1 MNAFEELIKILEQ
14 GSSLGLNLKDQIS
27 KIKQAMKSNE
37 TIRIV
42 LLGSFSDGKTSV
54 VAGMLGEVLDNM
66 KIDIDESSDELTFY
80 KTDFLGKGFEI
91 VDTPGLFGTKEKE
104 QTDGRME
111 RFSDTTKKYIS
122 EAHIILYVCDAVVPL
137 KESHVPVLET
147 VLLKFNKLDST
158 IFVINK
164 MDATGVRMKDPEDY
178 NRMSEIKKE
187 NLRGR
192 MKYELGLSD
201 EECNQLN
208 IVCVAADPKGKG
220 LEHWFAKMEDYKLR
234 SHIDVA
240 AEMVKDVA
248 TSADKEKLRNDANKA
263 VAKDVALQVVRE
275 IDHQVK
281 PLTKVATNAQKGLE
295 ELKDDYNHL
304 KRELQLHRSEAKER
318 VLAIKSRLE
327 TQIDAADLKT
337 IGTVVSNEFGVEDGK
352 ATGYILLSRIN
363 SVLNECC
370 ELNNA
375 SLEITEK
382 KMEKF
387 VEIQNNLAREA
398 LTKGAQWAGK
408 QTVTGQMV
416 LAFRDEFL
424 KGIVK
429 FKPWGAVKLAG
440 NITKWMGRISGI
452 LTIGFILYDIWKA
465 HDNAKKLQEAKDG
478 LRSAL
483 NECMAKVLGMLEN
496 DEQYYYNFAPSYNEL
511 YKQYQE
517 QKHLWDENLKILN
530 GFNHYSTRLHDWLR
544 SVEIEDV
551 DFEEIDD
558 DVDF

>member
-80 KTDFLGKGFEI
+80 RTNFLGKGFEI

-104 QTDGRME
+104 QTDGSME
-111 RFSDTTKKYIS
+111 RFSDITKKYIS
-122 EAHIILYVCDAVVPL
+122 GAHIVLYVCDAVVPL
-137 KESHVPVLET
+137 KDSHVPVLET
-147 VLLKFNKLDST
+147 VLLKFHKLDST

-164 MDATGVRMKDPEDY
+164 MDTTGVRMKDPEDY

-187 NLRGR
+187 TLKGR
-192 MKYELGLSD
+192 MKYALGLGD
-201 EECNQLN
+201 EECDRLN

-234 SHIDVA
+234 SHIDAA
-240 AEMVKDVA
+240 AEMVKNVA
-248 TSADKEKLRNDANKA
+248 TSANKENLMNDANKA
-263 VAKDVALQVVRE
+263 VAKDVSLQLCRE

-281 PLTKVATNAQKGLE
+281 PLTKVVANAKKGLE
-295 ELKDDYNHL
+295 ELKDEYNHL

-318 VLAIKSRLE
+318 ILDIKSRFE

-337 IGTVVSNEFGVEDGK
+337 IGAVVSNEFGVENDK
-352 ATGYILLSRIN
+352 ATGYILLSRVN
-363 SVLNECC
+363 SVLSECF
-370 ELNNA
+370 ESNNA
-375 SLEITEK
+375 SLEITGK

-387 VEIQNNLAREA
+387 VETQNNLARKA
-398 LTKGAQWAGK
+398 LTQGAEWAAK
-408 QTVTGQMV
+408 QTITGKMV

-424 KGIVK
+424 KGVVK

-452 LTIGFILYDIWKA
+452 LTVGFILYDIWKA
-465 HDNAKKLQEAKDG
+465 IDNDKKLQEAKEG

-483 NECMAKVLGMLEN
+483 NECITNVLGMLDN
-496 DEQYYYNFAPSYNEL
+496 DEQYYTNFAPSYNEL
-511 YKQYQE
+511 YKQYQDQE
-517 QKHLWDENLKILN
+517 HLCDENLKILN
-530 GFNHYSTRLHDWLR
+530 GFNHYSTTLHDWLR
-544 SVEIEDV
+544 TVEIEDV
-551 DFEEIDD
+551 DFEEIDE